1 MTATIPPSYQ
11 NCTQEGNLP
20 GCIVKDDQ
28 LDEQCSQE
36 RTGELGFRILEMFT
50 DLFSGMLVIKYLH
63 TRYSVLK

>member
-36 RTGELGFRILEMFT
+36 RTGELGSQILEMFT
-50 DLFSGMLVIKYLH
+50 DLFSGKLVIK
-63 TRYSVLK
+63 